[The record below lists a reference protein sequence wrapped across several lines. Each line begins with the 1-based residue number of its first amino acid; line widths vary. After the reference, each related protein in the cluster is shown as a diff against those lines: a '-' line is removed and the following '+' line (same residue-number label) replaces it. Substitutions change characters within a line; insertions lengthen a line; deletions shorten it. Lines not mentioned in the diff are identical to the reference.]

1 MKNTTLTEDKAE
13 QTPTGGV
20 LVGKRKG
27 QTIIHD
33 KGTMSGYLVGK
44 THAEGGI
51 KAVNKSTGQPLEMQG
66 GEVVITAPAV
76 SDQTKNEF
84 NGKMMTNRE
93 ILSQINVNGGG
104 VAFAD
109 GGDIPKKI
117 KRTGAS
123 YNYGGRT
130 MTDHE
135 IYKYI
140 TGGGIAEDLSIRD
153 IANIHQIPLDELKE
167 EVRIGMLAESEHKGN
182 KKDQM
187 EIVKD
192 HLLENPKYYTLL
204 EKAGLVEETDIPV
217 EKSKWLRQFY
227 VTNNPSIDK
236 LLKDLQP
243 KINELIE
250 KQKELVIKESTKIF
264 GEPRPMTE
272 LDVQFYEAGLIF
284 KMVQSFNKYLKNTD
298 ELYDVSIDKRGDLF
312 EVNGKVKRDGRT
324 YKFSTELI
332 SAGGYNIQEYHYRY
346 IIKTDLPSSNE
357 NSAVENIKAKM
368 GVLKKIRTIDED
380 IERYSKYISNDEKEL
395 RQGFREYKIQG
406 IENKRDL
413 SDLDVNSNKKRIQN
427 FKKEIEKLEGK
438 KSDLVSVLESLD
450 KKGVGVNFGK
460 QVKEA
465 IGRRILVDRLVGS
478 KYKETGNTLDF
489 KIDNRSIRGAKI
501 DERTYENL
509 GTINTF
515 SFVDEGNG
523 LCTMKAGLELR
534 GKYTPYAEYKNLPI
548 KEIPYKINE
557 IFNGDFSKYL
567 EYENGGEVEKA
578 LNDLEKTP
586 SVSFWNEP
594 EFDGE
599 SYFFEKEG
607 KPNSFVN
614 LQEDDISKTILAYDE
629 EGKLVGVFK
638 IRTWG
643 DLKGAFKIVVREDAR
658 SKGWGKKLLNEAE
671 KQNIDIVNNV
681 KNNSFSSNG
690 RTLLRSWLNQK
701 LKKYDKGGQM
711 QKEDLVRDSKSGNTP
726 ARDLNNYNDVLDV
739 DADGVV
745 GAETGLYANG
755 GDVDFDVDGTGGADA
770 SSGVG
775 AFEDGGEVDEYAE
788 GGEVTNPMVSNW
800 DNINSSWKDTSK
812 VKKIVWANN
821 PYDKGLYSIVA
832 PYLGKDELRPVM
844 SGINFDE
851 NGITATNAHVLITL
865 PYPNKKYEGIYEPDL
880 SKRKDSEQITI
891 DGKYPNYSAVIPF
904 SDDTKHF
911 LIDVYKL
918 LQYTNVAMKYAN
930 KITHAIGY
938 KINNEVAGFNGRFM
952 AENLKTL
959 LKLGHEK
966 VYAHYIAPKKAMVL
980 SPSKDYRVGND
991 EILLVMPVMLM
1002 NEKLGANDIDYGREL
1017 SVYFDFDDN
1026 EIHNADGSVADFK
1039 MKYEN
1044 NSPVDVEDV
1053 NLVESMV
1060 KKNKTLN
1067 ILNYVVVKDN
1077 TLRVTNLKADYVFK
1091 NISLPDGIYLPSNG
1105 NLEITMNPI
1114 DDYPREAVFVS
1125 DEDTIEFTIPSTVFE
1140 YYIDRFK
1147 FVLDQDD
1154 LRPIFKGISLKHT
1167 SDNKLFLLGTD
1178 SHLGLKIDIT
1188 KYVDIPLYN
1197 REIQTVIDPLWLF
1210 AFLDKLEE
1218 GALHIKSNKVATIID
1233 SESKSF
1239 YCKNVDGNYP
1249 NLEAVIPQESDDL
1262 VSIEYSAL
1270 KKCLNNEFMKNYK
1283 KQTDKYE
1290 MVGVFDKDGE
1300 LFVGRRSK
1308 QVTNPE
1314 FKDVEK
1320 LCDIKFESSKYAYRY
1335 DGQSV
1340 LLAMPLIAEQQDNF
1354 IFDEEL
1360 LSKVMT
1366 IVNDS
1371 VIQMHHNGT
1380 KRAFLIPIHSFEYEK
1395 TTIEHKTRE
1404 QKPTIEQ
1411 EQMIA
1416 EVEEIDEIKEAIEV
1430 MQMLLETAPKKDKKE
1445 ILEAIEVMEMLLES
1459 YQN

>member
-1 MKNTTLTEDKAE
+1 MKNNYYLKYILLLYLVFIIFALYILKKMAKKELITEEKVIN
-13 QTPTGGV
+13 TPAGGV
-20 LVGKRKG
+20 LIGKDKQG
-27 QTIIHD
+27 QTIIPNDGSLGGFLIGRLHKD
-33 KGTMSGYLVGK
+33 
-44 THAEGGI
+44 GGI
-51 KAVNKSTGQPLEMQG
+51 KAINKSTGQPLEMQSN
-66 GEVVITAPAV
+66 EVVITAPAV
-76 SDQTKNEF
+76 ADQTKREF
-84 NGKMMTNRE
+84 EGKMLTNRE
-93 ILSQINVNGGG
+93 ILSKINERGGG
-104 VAFAD
+104 VSLAD
-109 GGDIPKKI
+109 GGELPSEVFYN
-117 KRTGAS
+117 GSS
-123 YNYGGRT
+123 YKYGGKT
-130 MTDHE
+130 MTDYE
-135 IYKYI
+135 IIQEINSCYCEHSDYKK
-140 TGGGIAEDLSIRD
+140 GGHLAEGLSLRD
-153 IANIHQIPLDELKE
+153 IADIHNISITELKKQ
-167 EVRIGMLAESEHKGN
+167 VRAGLKVESEHTSSKRE
-182 KKDQM
+182 QM
-187 EIVKD
+187 KIVKD

-204 EKAGLVEETDIPV
+204 QKAGLAKGGLIAPNGN
-217 EKSKWLRQFY
+217 KSNLTAEQY
-227 VTNNPSIDK
+227 K
-236 LLKDLQP
+236 LVRTPEFKEWFGDWENDP
-243 KINELIE
+243 KNASKVVDEN
-250 KQKELVIKESTKIF
+250 
-264 GEPRPMTE
+264 GEPLVVYHGTNS
-272 LDVQFYEAGLIF
+272 DFSIF
-284 KMVQSFNKYLKNTD
+284 NRTIETNYRGKN
-298 ELYDVSIDKRGDLF
+298 EFIIENVDVSKKEFEKIKKHNEEVGAMSSYEDFWFSNVNWMPDSKYVLACFLNCKKLYVDENGQGGQGAYNSNYGDGLKITNADGQSN
-312 EVNGKVKRDGRT
+312 VDYYVVKNSNQIKLADGT
-324 YKFSTELI
+324 NTTFNS
-332 SAGGYNIQEYHYRY
+332 
-346 IIKTDLPSSNE
+346 SSND
-357 NSAVENIKAKM
+357 
-368 GVLKKIRTIDED
+368 IR
-380 IERYSKYISNDEKEL
+380 Y
-395 RQGFREYKIQG
+395 
-406 IENKRDL
+406 NKGGMT
-413 SDLDVNSNKKRIQN
+413 NK
-427 FKKEIEKLEGK
+427 
-438 KSDLVSVLESLD
+438 
-450 KKGVGVNFGK
+450 
-460 QVKEA
+460 
-465 IGRRILVDRLVGS
+465 
-478 KYKETGNTLDF
+478 
-489 KIDNRSIRGAKI
+489 
-501 DERTYENL
+501 ENL
-509 GTINTF
+509 
-515 SFVDEGNG
+515 V
-523 LCTMKAGLELR
+523 K
-534 GKYTPYAEYKNLPI
+534 
-548 KEIPYKINE
+548 
-557 IFNGDFSKYL
+557 
-567 EYENGGEVEKA
+567 
-578 LNDLEKTP
+578 
-586 SVSFWNEP
+586 
-594 EFDGE
+594 
-599 SYFFEKEG
+599 
-607 KPNSFVN
+607 
-614 LQEDDISKTILAYDE
+614 
-629 EGKLVGVFK
+629 
-638 IRTWG
+638 
-643 DLKGAFKIVVREDAR
+643 DA
-658 SKGWGKKLLNEAE
+658 
-671 KQNIDIVNNV
+671 
-681 KNNSFSSNG
+681 
-690 RTLLRSWLNQK
+690 
-701 LKKYDKGGQM
+701 
-711 QKEDLVRDSKSGNTP
+711 KSGNTP

-775 AFEDGGEVDEYAE
+775 AFEDGGEVEEYAE

-880 SKRKDSEQITI
+880 SKRKDSDQITI

-904 SDDTKHF
+904 SDDTTHF

-930 KITHAIGY
+930 KTTYQIAY
-938 KINNEVAGFNGRFM
+938 KLNNEAVGYNGRFM
-952 AENLKTL
+952 VENLKTL

-966 VYAHYIAPKKAMVL
+966 VYAHYIAPNKAMVL

-991 EILLVMPVMLM
+991 EILLTMPVMLK
-1002 NEKLGANDIDYGREL
+1002 EKFYGARDYEWDNKVSREL

-1026 EIHNADGSVADFK
+1026 EIHNSDGSVVDFK

-1044 NSPVDVEDV
+1044 NSAIDVDDV
-1053 NLVESMV
+1053 KLLESMV
-1060 KKNKTLN
+1060 KKNKTLQ

-1077 TLRVTNLKADYVFK
+1077 TLRVTNLKADYVVK
-1091 NISLPDGIYLPSNG
+1091 NVSLPDGIYLPSNG

-1114 DDYPREAVFVS
+1114 DDYPREPVFVS

-1178 SHLGLKIDIT
+1178 SKLGLKIDIT

-1270 KKCLNNEFMKNYK
+1270 KKCLNNEFIKNYK
-1283 KQTDKYE
+1283 KHTDKYE

-1308 QVTNPE
+1308 KVTNPE
-1314 FKDVEK
+1314 FKDIEK
-1320 LCDIKFESSKYAYRY
+1320 LCDVTFESSKEEYRY

-1354 IFDEEL
+1354 AFEEEL

-1445 ILEAIEVMEMLLES
+1445 IVEAIEVMEMLLES

>member
-1 MKNTTLTEDKAE
+1 MKKTTLTEDKAE

-109 GGDIPKKI
+109 GGDISKVKH
-117 KRTGAS
+117 TGAS

-130 MTDHE
+130 MTDYE
-135 IYKYI
+135 IIQEINSCGCEHSDYKK
-140 TGGGIAEDLSIRD
+140 GGHLAEGLSLRD
-153 IANIHQIPLDELKE
+153 IADIHNISIAELKKQ
-167 EVRIGMLAESEHKGN
+167 VRTGLKAESEHTSSKRE
-182 KKDQM
+182 QM
-187 EIVKD
+187 KIVKD

-204 EKAGLVEETDIPV
+204 QKSGLAKGGLIAPNGN
-217 EKSKWLRQFY
+217 KSNLTAEQYKLVRTPEFKEWFGDWE
-227 VTNNPSIDK
+227 NNPKNASKVVDENGEPLVVYHGTKDEFYEFDVDK
-236 LLKDLQP
+236 QRIGWLGKGFYFTEDKRFSKDFG
-243 KINELIE
+243 KR
-250 KQKELVIKESTKIF
+250 VIKSFLNLRNPFI
-264 GEPRPMTE
+264 
-272 LDVQFYEAGLIF
+272 VQAD
-284 KMVQSFNKYLKNTD
+284 T
-298 ELYDVSIDKRGDLF
+298 
-312 EVNGKVKRDGRT
+312 VNDDG
-324 YKFSTELI
+324 S
-332 SAGGYNIQEYHYRY
+332 
-346 IIKTDLPSSNE
+346 
-357 NSAVENIKAKM
+357 
-368 GVLKKIRTIDED
+368 
-380 IERYSKYISNDEKEL
+380 
-395 RQGFREYKIQG
+395 
-406 IENKRDL
+406 
-413 SDLDVNSNKKRIQN
+413 
-427 FKKEIEKLEGK
+427 
-438 KSDLVSVLESLD
+438 
-450 KKGVGVNFGK
+450 VNFSIGREA
-460 QVKEA
+460 QVKE
-465 IGRRILVDRLVGS
+465 
-478 KYKETGNTLDF
+478 KYG
-489 KIDNRSIRGAKI
+489 
-501 DERTYENL
+501 Y
-509 GTINTF
+509 
-515 SFVDEGNG
+515 V
-523 LCTMKAGLELR
+523 
-534 GKYTPYAEYKNLPI
+534 
-548 KEIPYKINE
+548 
-557 IFNGDFSKYL
+557 
-567 EYENGGEVEKA
+567 
-578 LNDLEKTP
+578 
-586 SVSFWNEP
+586 
-594 EFDGE
+594 
-599 SYFFEKEG
+599 
-607 KPNSFVN
+607 NST
-614 LQEDDISKTILAYDE
+614 DISET
-629 EGKLVGVFK
+629 
-638 IRTWG
+638 
-643 DLKGAFKIVVREDAR
+643 LKE
-658 SKGWGKKLLNEAE
+658 
-671 KQNIDIVNNV
+671 NNV
-681 KNNSFSSNG
+681 DGVIEGDMLSCFYPNQIKLADGTNTTFNSSSNDI
-690 RTLLRSWLNQK
+690 R
-701 LKKYDKGGQM
+701 YDKGGQM

-775 AFEDGGEVDEYAE
+775 AFDNGGEVGSFLNYYFEELKDFLKTQNNIILNDDYTFYYKGEKFTIEPTILSDTSVSESIKEANFIVYDLDDEIVGNIEFNPNANKKFIANSEFFEWNNKKFEDGGEVMKTNYRILNSEGKIKYTGTEMGSWFSLEKAKKIVDYSKGEMIYEYDNNGE
-788 GGEVTNPMVSNW
+788 KLYEVFKDGGEVTNPMVSNW

-880 SKRKDSEQITI
+880 SKRKDSDQITI

-904 SDDTKHF
+904 SDDTTHF

-918 LQYTNVAMKYAN
+918 LQYTNVALKYAN
-930 KITHAIGY
+930 KTTYQIAY
-938 KINNEVAGFNGRFM
+938 KINNEAVGFNGRFM
-952 AENLKTL
+952 VENLKTL

-966 VYAHYIAPKKAMVL
+966 VYANYIAPNKAMIL

-991 EILLVMPVMLM
+991 EIILVMPVMLK
-1002 NEKLGANDIDYGREL
+1002 EKFYGARDYEWDNKVSREL

-1026 EIHNADGSVADFK
+1026 EIHNADGSVVDFK

-1044 NSPVDVEDV
+1044 NSAVDVEDV
-1053 NLVESMV
+1053 KLLESMV
-1060 KKNKTLN
+1060 KKNKTLQ

-1077 TLRVTNLKADYVFK
+1077 TLRVTNLKADYVVK
-1091 NISLPDGIYLPSNG
+1091 NVSLPDGIYLPSNG

-1239 YCKNVDGNYP
+1239 YCRNIDGNYP
-1249 NLEAVIPQESDDL
+1249 NLEAVIPQTSDDL

-1283 KQTDKYE
+1283 RHTDKYE
-1290 MVGVFDKDGE
+1290 MVGVFDKAGE

-1320 LCDIKFESSKYAYRY
+1320 LCDVTFKSSKEEYRY

-1411 EQMIA
+1411 EQIIA

-1445 ILEAIEVMEMLLES
+1445 IVEAIEVMEMLLES